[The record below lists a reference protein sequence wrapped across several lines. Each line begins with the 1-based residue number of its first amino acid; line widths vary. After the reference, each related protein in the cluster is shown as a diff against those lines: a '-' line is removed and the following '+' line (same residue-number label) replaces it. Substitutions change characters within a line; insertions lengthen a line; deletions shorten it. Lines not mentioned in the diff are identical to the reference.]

1 VSALDD
7 TNALRPGATGLA
19 AALRSAVTALVPA
32 AFALLRAVWPIPH
45 FGKVWAVTRY
55 DDVLEVFASDAL
67 FGVVYRENL
76 DVITGNQPFILGL
89 GDTPQYRKQLGAMR
103 RVFLNAD
110 LKALGD
116 QAEALAAAHVAAAG
130 ERVEVVSLIRDVTF
144 SLFATYLGIPPTP
157 RGNVAAWATRLFE
170 YQFTGSPK
178 DIALRAEVDEIAPA
192 FRRHIDE
199 AIAQRKAA
207 VAPGDD
213 VLGRC
218 LAQQAAGEQ
227 GFSDVE
233 IRTAL
238 LCMMVGGPPQPPMV
252 VPQAME
258 QLLRRPA
265 QLAAAAQAAR
275 ENDDAALHDILFEA
289 MRFDPLAPG
298 LPRVA
303 LESASIARGTP
314 REATVAK
321 GDTVLACFASA
332 MMDPRR
338 VADPSTFR
346 AGRPSCDYVQF
357 GHGLHECFGRF
368 INHATLHRMLK
379 PLLRC
384 SNLRRAPG
392 NQGRLRKNGIFAER
406 LVVLQG

>member
-19 AALRSAVTALVPA
+19 AAVRGAVVALEPA
-32 AFALLRAVWPIPH
+32 AFAVLRAVWPIPH
-45 FGKVWAVTRY
+45 LGKLWVVTRY
-55 DDVLEVFASDAL
+55 DDVLEVFADDAS

-76 DVITGNQPFILGL
+76 DVITGGQPFFLGM
-89 GDTPQYRKQLGAMR
+89 GDTPHYRQQLDAMR
-103 RVFLNAD
+103 RVFLAAD
-110 LKALGD
+110 LTALGD
-116 QAEALAAAHVAAAG
+116 QAEALAEQHVAATGA
-130 ERVEVVSLIRDVTF
+130 RVEIVALIRDVTF
-144 SLFATYLGIPPTP
+144 GLIAAYLGIPPTP
-157 RGNVAAWATRLFE
+157 RGNIAAWATRLFE

-178 DIALRAEVDEIAPA
+178 DVALRAEVDEIAPA

-199 AIAQRKAA
+199 AIARRKAA
-207 VAPGDD
+207 AAGPDD

-218 LAQQAAGEQ
+218 LAHQAADAPGY
-227 GFSDVE
+227 SDVE

-265 QLAAAAQAAR
+265 ALAAAAQAAR
-275 ENDDAALHDILFEA
+275 EDDDPALHDIVFEA

-303 LESASIARGTP
+303 LKAAMIARGTA
-314 REATVAK
+314 REASVAP

-338 VADPSTFR
+338 VADPSVFR
-346 AGRPSCDYVQF
+346 AGRPSCDYVHF

-379 PLLRC
+379 PLLRRPD
-384 SNLRRAPG
+384 LRRAPG
-392 NQGRLRKNGIFAER
+392 SDGKLRKNGIFAER
-406 LVVLQG
+406 LVVLHG